1 MQNKIKKNKIFIFY
15 IMKDM
20 QSMFKKLCTPAKIYL
35 VIAIVSSII
44 SLFSKGS
51 MYSVVIH
58 LLFALF
64 WAYILSW
71 LCKKGYSGIS
81 WTLLLLPY
89 VIFLLAMVGIM
100 KMV

>member
-1 MQNKIKKNKIFIFY
+1 MKNIHAIFNN
-15 IMKDM
+15 
-20 QSMFKKLCTPAKIYL
+20 LCTPAKIYL
-35 VIAIVSSII
+35 VIAVLSSIV

-64 WAYILSW
+64 WTYILAW

-81 WTLLLLPY
+81 WALLLLPY
-89 VIFLLAMVGIM
+89 ITFLLAMVGIM
-100 KMV
+100 KIM